1 MVVHTR
7 FNWYR
12 GATAKRVWSRT
23 IYRLAS
29 MHQRANEVEPALVV
43 RGENNVSE
51 SDGKELRTWCLSTS
65 GPGLQ
70 RVWVAVDARVTPQHG
85 RERSAARVCEK
96 R

>member
-1 MVVHTR
+1 MVHMR
-7 FNWYR
+7 SIWYR
-12 GATAKRVWSRT
+12 DATAKRIWSRI

-29 MHQRANEVEPALVV
+29 MHQRANEVEPAIMV
-43 RGENNVSE
+43 RGENNVGE

-85 RERSAARVCEK
+85 RER
-96 R
+96 